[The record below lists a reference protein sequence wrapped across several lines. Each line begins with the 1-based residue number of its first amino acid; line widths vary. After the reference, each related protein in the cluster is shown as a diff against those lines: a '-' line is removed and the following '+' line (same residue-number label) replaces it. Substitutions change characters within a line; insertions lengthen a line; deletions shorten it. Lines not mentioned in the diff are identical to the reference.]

1 MILMSK
7 DEIDDEYLDE
17 DNVNEEKDN
26 KETIPKDRALIW
38 GMFIELS

>member
-7 DEIDDEYLDE
+7 DEIGDEDLDE
-17 DNVNEEKDN
+17 DDVNEEKDN
-26 KETIPKDRALIW
+26 KAIPKDRALIW

>member
-26 KETIPKDRALIW
+26 KETIPKDRALI
-38 GMFIELS
+38 